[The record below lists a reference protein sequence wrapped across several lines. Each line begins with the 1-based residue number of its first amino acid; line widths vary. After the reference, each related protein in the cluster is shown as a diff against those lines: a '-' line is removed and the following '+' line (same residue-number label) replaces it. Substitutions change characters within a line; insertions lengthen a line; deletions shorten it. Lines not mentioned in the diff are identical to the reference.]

1 MSMSKNTIQELEHQA
16 ESIMAGFNF
25 EKVQKHMQDTNHQ
38 WYKGGGQMEVP
49 DVMDLR
55 VTARDL
61 LTKAIHA
68 EDECTNIGTGG
79 LVAYKMPLNRL
90 FTPVSAKIRAIS
102 SSLPELDFII
112 AATAVALTLLS
123 TSGSSPD

>member
-16 ESIMAGFNF
+16 EAIMDGFNF

-38 WYKGGGQMEVP
+38 WYKGGGRMEVP

-55 VTARDL
+55 FTARDL

-79 LVAYKMPLNRL
+79 LVAYKMPWGLQ
-90 FTPVSAKIRAIS
+90 
-102 SSLPELDFII
+102 
-112 AATAVALTLLS
+112 LTFQLAWAN
-123 TSGSSPD
+123 PI